1 MKKNNFKIVKIDK
14 SKNLFNYE
22 KKILINELIL
32 DLKLGYYD
40 FEKEKAQ
47 KVKFSLEIDY
57 QDKKPSN
64 DKDIKSIVNYG
75 TIVKFITKLIKKKHY
90 NFLETL
96 AEAVFDELFK
106 DKRIAKIMLKI
117 EKLEILKQCSSV
129 GIQITKKEVMISSE
143 IGKEVIKK
151 ELPLIPKLPGVYRML
166 NDKGDILY
174 VGKAKNLPN
183 RLKSYVSEKN
193 HIIRTERM
201 LSQTRKLEITTTSN
215 ESEAL
220 LLEANLIKK
229 YKPKFNILLRDDKSF
244 PFIFIGN
251 KDKWPQIKRHRGKK
265 TKKGFYFG
273 PFASAGSANWTI
285 KMIQKIFH
293 LRVCDDTVFKNRERP
308 CILYQ
313 IKRCSGPCVGYI
325 EKNEY
330 KKTVDDAIEFV
341 SGKSRKIQKSLSDQM
356 EKASD
361 NLDFEKAG
369 ILRDRIKS
377 LNIIQSSQRINEAN
391 LIEADVIA
399 GYKESG
405 KTCIQVFFYRSKQNW
420 GNQAFFPKHDPDE
433 KLSDI
438 LNSFV
443 SQFYENKSVP
453 SSIILS
459 EEIKEKI
466 LIEKTL
472 SQKEEKQIDI
482 SIAKKGSKLKV
493 INQAIKNA
501 KDSLTRKLYES
512 QNNRELFDAVAN
524 KFNLETN
531 INLIEVY
538 DNSHIQGT
546 NSVGALIAYGDEGF
560 IKKRYR
566 KFNIKIQKN
575 EQDDYGMMREVLNRR
590 FKRAIQEKD
599 NYLTFPDLVLID
611 GGKGQYS
618 VARETLNEL
627 GLHDLPIVAIAK
639 GKQRNSGNET
649 FFHNGKE
656 FKFIK
661 NDPTLFFLQRIRDE
675 SHRFAISAHR
685 AKRKKGISKSLLDQI
700 EGIGSI
706 RKRALLNHFGSARAV
721 ESASLDEIKSV
732 EGVEAKVAKK
742 IYNFFHE

>member
-1 MKKNNFKIVKIDK
+1 
-14 SKNLFNYE
+14 
-22 KKILINELIL
+22 
-32 DLKLGYYD
+32 
-40 FEKEKAQ
+40 
-47 KVKFSLEIDY
+47 
-57 QDKKPSN
+57 
-64 DKDIKSIVNYG
+64 
-75 TIVKFITKLIKKKHY
+75 
-90 NFLETL
+90 
-96 AEAVFDELFK
+96 
-106 DKRIAKIMLKI
+106 
-117 EKLEILKQCSSV
+117 
-129 GIQITKKEVMISSE
+129 MISSE

-166 NDKGDILY
+166 NDKGEILY

-183 RLKSYVSEKN
+183 RLKSYIAEKN

-201 LSQTRKLEITTTSN
+201 LSQTKKLEITTTSN

-229 YKPKFNILLRDDKSF
+229 HKPKFNILLRDDKSF

-251 KDKWPQIKRHRGKK
+251 KDVWPQIRRHRGKK
-265 TKKGFYFG
+265 TKEGFYFG

-313 IKRCSGPCVGYI
+313 IKRCSGPCVGYV
-325 EKNEY
+325 EKEDY

-341 SGKSRKIQKSLSDQM
+341 SGKSRKIQRSLSDQM
-356 EKASD
+356 EKASED
-361 NLDFEKAG
+361 LDFEKAV
-369 ILRDRIKS
+369 ILRDRIKA

-433 KLSDI
+433 SLSNI

-453 SSIILS
+453 SSIIIS
-459 EEIKEKI
+459 EEIKEKN
-466 LIEKTL
+466 LIETTL
-472 SQKEEKQIDI
+472 SKKEGKQVNL
-482 SIAKKGSKLKV
+482 SVAKKGSKLKV
-493 INQAIKNA
+493 INQATKNA
-501 KDSLTRKLYES
+501 KESLNRKLYES
-512 QNNRELFDAVAN
+512 QNNRELFDSVAS

-531 INLIEVY
+531 INLVEVY

-546 NSVGALIAYGDEGF
+546 NSVGALIAFGEEGF
-560 IKKRYR
+560 VKKRYR
-566 KFNIKIQKN
+566 KFNIKFKKN

-599 NYLTFPDLVLID
+599 NYLSFPDLVIVD

-618 VARETLNEL
+618 VARDSLNEL
-627 GLHDLPIVAIAK
+627 GLHEIPIIAIAK
-639 GKQRNSGNET
+639 GKFRNSGNET

-656 FKFIK
+656 YKFNK

-685 AKRKKGISKSLLDQI
+685 AKRKRGISKSLLDQI

-732 EGVEAKVAKK
+732 EGVEEKVAKK

>member
-1 MKKNNFKIVKIDK
+1 LEFK
-14 SKNLFNYE
+14 
-22 KKILINELIL
+22 
-32 DLKLGYYD
+32 
-40 FEKEKAQ
+40 
-47 KVKFSLEIDY
+47 
-57 QDKKPSN
+57 
-64 DKDIKSIVNYG
+64 
-75 TIVKFITKLIKKKHY
+75 
-90 NFLETL
+90 FL
-96 AEAVFDELFK
+96 
-106 DKRIAKIMLKI
+106 
-117 EKLEILKQCSSV
+117 
-129 GIQITKKEVMISSE
+129 KKEVMVSSD

-151 ELPLIPKLPGVYRML
+151 EIPLVPKLPGVYRML
-166 NDKGDILY
+166 NSKNEVLY

-201 LSQTRKLEITTTSN
+201 LSQTAKLEITTTSN

-229 YKPKFNILLRDDKSF
+229 FKPRFNILLRDDKSF

-265 TKKGFYFG
+265 NKEGFFFG

-285 KMIQKIFH
+285 KMIQKIFQ

-313 IKRCSGPCVGYI
+313 IKRCSGPCVGYVK
-325 EKNEY
+325 EDDY
-330 KKTVDDAIEFV
+330 KKSVEDAIEFV
-341 SGKSRKIQKSLSDQM
+341 SGKSRKIQKNLSLEM
-356 EKASD
+356 EKSSED
-361 NLDFEKAG
+361 LDFEKAA

-377 LNIIQSSQRINEAN
+377 LNIIQSSQRVNEAN
-391 LIEADVIA
+391 LVEADVIA

-405 KTCIQVFFYRSKQNW
+405 KTCVQVFFYRSKQNW

-433 KLSDI
+433 TLNEI
-438 LNSFV
+438 LNSFL

-453 SSIILS
+453 SSIIIS
-459 EEIKEKI
+459 EEIKEKD
-466 LIEKTL
+466 LIEKALTK
-472 SQKEEKQIDI
+472 KEGKQISI
-482 SIAKKGSKLKV
+482 SVAKKGSKLNV

-501 KDSLTRKLYES
+501 KDSLNRKIYES
-512 QNNRELFDAVAN
+512 QNNKELFDEVTR
-524 KFNLETN
+524 KFDLENN
-531 INLIEVY
+531 INLVEVY
-538 DNSHIQGT
+538 DNSHIQGS
-546 NSVGALIAYGDEGF
+546 NSVGALITYGEEGF

-566 KFNIKIQKN
+566 KFNIKIEKN

-590 FKRAIQEKD
+590 FKRAVQEKD
-599 NYLTFPDLVLID
+599 NYLTMPDLVLID

-618 VARETLNEL
+618 VARETMNEL
-627 GLHDLPIVAIAK
+627 GLHDIPIVAIAK
-639 GKQRNSGNET
+639 GKFRNSGNET

-656 FKFIK
+656 FKFEK

-675 SHRFAISAHR
+675 AHRFAISAHR
-685 AKRKKGISKSLLDQI
+685 AKRKKGINMSLLDQI

-732 EGVEAKVAKK
+732 EGVEEKVAKK

>member
-1 MKKNNFKIVKIDK
+1 
-14 SKNLFNYE
+14 
-22 KKILINELIL
+22 
-32 DLKLGYYD
+32 
-40 FEKEKAQ
+40 
-47 KVKFSLEIDY
+47 
-57 QDKKPSN
+57 
-64 DKDIKSIVNYG
+64 
-75 TIVKFITKLIKKKHY
+75 
-90 NFLETL
+90 
-96 AEAVFDELFK
+96 
-106 DKRIAKIMLKI
+106 
-117 EKLEILKQCSSV
+117 
-129 GIQITKKEVMISSE
+129 MISSNL
-143 IGKEVIKK
+143 GKEVIKK

-166 NDKGDILY
+166 NLKNEILY

-183 RLKSYVSEKN
+183 RLKSYITEKN

-201 LSQTRKLEITTTSN
+201 LSQTKRLEITTTSN

-251 KDKWPQIKRHRGKK
+251 EDKWPQIKRHRGKK
-265 TKKGFYFG
+265 DKKGFFFG

-325 EKNEY
+325 KESDY
-330 KKTVDDAIEFV
+330 KQDVDDAIEFV
-341 SGKSRKIQKSLSDQM
+341 SGKSRRIQKNLSYHM

-361 NLDFEKAG
+361 ELDFEKAT
-369 ILRDRIKS
+369 ILRDRIKA

-391 LIEADVIA
+391 LVEADVIA

-433 KLSDI
+433 NLSEI
-438 LNSFV
+438 LNSFIT
-443 SQFYENKSVP
+443 QFYENKSVP

-472 SQKEEKQIDI
+472 SQKENKQINI
-482 SIAKKGSKLKV
+482 SVAKKGSKLKV
-493 INQAIKNA
+493 IEQAIKNA
-501 KDSLTRKLYES
+501 KDSLNRKLYES
-512 QNNRELFDAVAN
+512 QNNKELFESVAK

-546 NSVGALIAYGDEGF
+546 DSVGALIAFGDEGF
-560 IKKRYR
+560 VKKRYR
-566 KFNIKIQKN
+566 KFNIKIKKN
-575 EQDDYGMMREVLNRR
+575 EQDDYGMMKEVLNRR
-590 FKRAIQEKD
+590 FKRAIQEKE
-599 NYLTFPDLVLID
+599 NFLSFPDLVLID

-618 VARETLNEL
+618 TAREVLNEL
-627 GLHDLPIVAIAK
+627 GLHDLPIIAIAK
-639 GKQRNSGNET
+639 GKFRNSGNET

-656 FKFIK
+656 YKFQK

-706 RKRALLNHFGSARAV
+706 RKRALLNHFGSARGV

-732 EGVEAKVAKK
+732 EGVEEKVAKK

>member
-1 MKKNNFKIVKIDK
+1 MEFK
-14 SKNLFNYE
+14 F
-22 KKILINELIL
+22 
-32 DLKLGYYD
+32 
-40 FEKEKAQ
+40 Q
-47 KVKFSLEIDY
+47 
-57 QDKKPSN
+57 
-64 DKDIKSIVNYG
+64 
-75 TIVKFITKLIKKKHY
+75 
-90 NFLETL
+90 
-96 AEAVFDELFK
+96 
-106 DKRIAKIMLKI
+106 
-117 EKLEILKQCSSV
+117 
-129 GIQITKKEVMISSE
+129 KKEVMLSSN

-166 NDKGDILY
+166 NSKNEILY

-183 RLKSYVSEKN
+183 RLKSYISEKN

-201 LSQTRKLEITTTSN
+201 LSQTKKLEITTTSN

-229 YKPKFNILLRDDKSF
+229 YKPRFNILLRDDKSF

-251 KDKWPQIKRHRGKK
+251 EDKWPQIKRHRGKK
-265 TKKGFYFG
+265 DKKGFFFG

-325 EKNEY
+325 KENDY
-330 KKTVDDAIEFV
+330 KQTVENAIEFV
-341 SGKSRKIQKSLSDQM
+341 SGKSRKIQKNLSTQM
-356 EKASD
+356 EKASEE
-361 NLDFEKAG
+361 LDFEKAT
-369 ILRDRIKS
+369 ILRDRIKA

-391 LIEADVIA
+391 LVEADVIA

-420 GNQAFFPKHDPDE
+420 GNQAFYPKHDPDE
-433 KLSDI
+433 NLKEI

-453 SSIILS
+453 ASIIIS
-459 EEIKEKI
+459 NDIREKV
-466 LIEKTL
+466 LIEKAL
-472 SQKEEKQIDI
+472 SKKENKQINI
-482 SIAKKGSKLKV
+482 STAKKGSKLKV
-493 INQAIKNA
+493 ISQAIKNA
-501 KDSLTRKLYES
+501 KDSLNRKLYES
-512 QNNRELFDAVAN
+512 QNNKEIFEAVSK

-531 INLIEVY
+531 ISLIEVY

-546 NSVGALIAYGDEGF
+546 NSVGALISYGEEGF

-566 KFNIKIQKN
+566 KFNIKIEKN
-575 EQDDYGMMREVLNRR
+575 KQDDFGMMKEVLNRR
-590 FKRAIQEKD
+590 FKKAIQEKD
-599 NYLTFPDLVLID
+599 NFLTFPDLVLID

-618 VARETLNEL
+618 VARESLNEL
-627 GLHDLPIVAIAK
+627 GLHDIPIIAIAK
-639 GKQRNSGNET
+639 GKFRNSGNET
-649 FFHNGKE
+649 FFHDGKE
-656 FKFIK
+656 FKFAN

-685 AKRKKGISKSLLDQI
+685 AKRKKGMTRSLLDQI
-700 EGIGSI
+700 GGVGSI

-721 ESASLDEIKSV
+721 ESASLDEIQSV
-732 EGVEAKVAKK
+732 EGVEEKVAKK

>member
-1 MKKNNFKIVKIDK
+1 
-14 SKNLFNYE
+14 
-22 KKILINELIL
+22 
-32 DLKLGYYD
+32 
-40 FEKEKAQ
+40 
-47 KVKFSLEIDY
+47 
-57 QDKKPSN
+57 
-64 DKDIKSIVNYG
+64 
-75 TIVKFITKLIKKKHY
+75 
-90 NFLETL
+90 
-96 AEAVFDELFK
+96 
-106 DKRIAKIMLKI
+106 
-117 EKLEILKQCSSV
+117 
-129 GIQITKKEVMISSE
+129 MISSE
-143 IGKEVIKK
+143 IGKEIIKK
-151 ELPLIPKLPGVYRML
+151 ELPLIPKLPGVYKML
-166 NDKGDILY
+166 SDKDQILY

-201 LSQTRKLEITTTSN
+201 LSQTRKIEITTTSN

-229 YKPKFNILLRDDKSF
+229 HKPKFNILLRDDKSF

-251 KDKWPQIKRHRGKK
+251 KDKWSQIKRHRGKK
-265 TKKGFYFG
+265 TKEGFYFG

-325 EKNEY
+325 DESEY
-330 KKTVDDAIEFV
+330 KRTVDDAIEFV
-341 SGKSRKIQKSLSDQM
+341 SGKSRKIQKNLSDQM
-356 EKASD
+356 EKASES
-361 NLDFEKAG
+361 LDFEKAG

-391 LIEADVIA
+391 LVEADVIA
-399 GYKESG
+399 AYKESG
-405 KTCIQVFFYRSKQNW
+405 QTCIQVFFYRSKQNW

-433 KLSDI
+433 NLGNI

-459 EEIKEKI
+459 QEIKEKI
-466 LIEKTL
+466 LIEQTL
-472 SQKEEKQIDI
+472 SQKESKQVNI
-482 SIAKKGSKLKV
+482 SVAKKGSKLKV

-501 KDSLTRKLYES
+501 KDSLNRKLHET
-512 QNNRELFDAVAN
+512 QNNRELFESVVA

-546 NSVGALIAYGDEGF
+546 NSVGALISYGDEGF

-566 KFNIKIQKN
+566 KFNIKMKKN
-575 EQDDYGMMREVLNRR
+575 EQDDYGMMKEVLTRR
-590 FKRAIQEKD
+590 FKKAVQEKEGH
-599 NYLTFPDLVLID
+599 LSFPDLIFVD

-627 GLHDLPIVAIAK
+627 GLHDIPLIAIAK
-639 GKQRNSGNET
+639 GKFRNSGNET

-656 FKFIK
+656 YKFSK

-685 AKRKKGISKSLLDQI
+685 ARRKKGISKSLLDQI

-732 EGVEAKVAKK
+732 EGVEEKVAKK

>member
-1 MKKNNFKIVKIDK
+1 MGYK
-14 SKNLFNYE
+14 S
-22 KKILINELIL
+22 
-32 DLKLGYYD
+32 
-40 FEKEKAQ
+40 Q
-47 KVKFSLEIDY
+47 
-57 QDKKPSN
+57 
-64 DKDIKSIVNYG
+64 
-75 TIVKFITKLIKKKHY
+75 
-90 NFLETL
+90 
-96 AEAVFDELFK
+96 
-106 DKRIAKIMLKI
+106 
-117 EKLEILKQCSSV
+117 
-129 GIQITKKEVMISSE
+129 KKEVMISSE
-143 IGKEVIKK
+143 IGKEIIKK
-151 ELPLIPKLPGVYRML
+151 ELPLIPKLPGVYKML
-166 NDKGDILY
+166 SDKDQILY

-201 LSQTRKLEITTTSN
+201 LSQTRKIEITTTSN

-229 YKPKFNILLRDDKSF
+229 HKPKFNILLRDDKSF

-251 KDKWPQIKRHRGKK
+251 KDKWSQIKRHRGKK
-265 TKKGFYFG
+265 TKEGFYFG

-325 EKNEY
+325 DESEY
-330 KKTVDDAIEFV
+330 KRTVDDAIEFV
-341 SGKSRKIQKSLSDQM
+341 SGKSRKIQKNLSDQM
-356 EKASD
+356 EKASES
-361 NLDFEKAG
+361 LDFEKAG

-377 LNIIQSSQRINEAN
+377 LNIIQSSQRRNEAN
-391 LIEADVIA
+391 LVEADVIA
-399 GYKESG
+399 AYKESG
-405 KTCIQVFFYRSKQNW
+405 QTCIQVFFYRSKQNW

-433 KLSDI
+433 NLGNI

-459 EEIKEKI
+459 QEIKEKI
-466 LIEKTL
+466 LIEQTL
-472 SQKEEKQIDI
+472 SQKEGKQVNI
-482 SIAKKGSKLKV
+482 SVAKKGSKLKV

-501 KDSLTRKLYES
+501 KDSLNRKLHET
-512 QNNRELFDAVAN
+512 QNNRELFESVVA

-546 NSVGALIAYGDEGF
+546 NSVGALISYGDEGF

-566 KFNIKIQKN
+566 KFNIKMKKN
-575 EQDDYGMMREVLNRR
+575 EQDDYGMMKEVLTRR
-590 FKRAIQEKD
+590 FKKAVQEKEGH
-599 NYLTFPDLVLID
+599 LSFPDLIFVD

-627 GLHDLPIVAIAK
+627 GLHDIPLIAIAK
-639 GKQRNSGNET
+639 GKFRNSGNET

-656 FKFIK
+656 YKFSK

-685 AKRKKGISKSLLDQI
+685 ARRKKGISKSLLDQI

-732 EGVEAKVAKK
+732 EGVEEKVAKK

>member
-1 MKKNNFKIVKIDK
+1 
-14 SKNLFNYE
+14 
-22 KKILINELIL
+22 
-32 DLKLGYYD
+32 
-40 FEKEKAQ
+40 
-47 KVKFSLEIDY
+47 
-57 QDKKPSN
+57 
-64 DKDIKSIVNYG
+64 
-75 TIVKFITKLIKKKHY
+75 
-90 NFLETL
+90 
-96 AEAVFDELFK
+96 
-106 DKRIAKIMLKI
+106 
-117 EKLEILKQCSSV
+117 
-129 GIQITKKEVMISSE
+129 MISSE

-166 NDKGDILY
+166 NNKNEILY

-183 RLKSYVSEKN
+183 RLKSYVAEKN

-229 YKPKFNILLRDDKSF
+229 NKPKFNILLRDDKSF
-244 PFIFIGN
+244 PFIFIGS

-265 TKKGFYFG
+265 TKEGFYFG

-293 LRVCDDTVFKNRERP
+293 LRVCEDTVFKNRERP

-313 IKRCSGPCVGYI
+313 IKRCSGPCVNYI
-325 EKNEY
+325 EKDEY
-330 KKTVDDAIEFV
+330 KKTVEDAIEFV
-341 SGKSRKIQKSLSDQM
+341 SGKSRKIQKSLSEQM
-356 EKASD
+356 EKASND
-361 NLDFEKAG
+361 LDFEKAV

-377 LNIIQSSQRINEAN
+377 LNIIQSSQRVNEAN
-391 LIEADVIA
+391 LVEADVIA

-405 KTCIQVFFYRSKQNW
+405 KACIQVFFYRSKQNW
-420 GNQAFFPKHDPDE
+420 GNQAFFPKHDPEE

-438 LNSFV
+438 LNSFI

-459 EEIKEKI
+459 EEVKEKV

-472 SQKEEKQIDI
+472 SQKEGKQINI

-493 INQAIKNA
+493 IHQAVKNA
-501 KDSLTRKLYES
+501 KDSLNRKLYES
-512 QNNRELFDAVAN
+512 QNNRGLFDSVTK
-524 KFNLETN
+524 KFNFENN

-546 NSVGALIAYGDEGF
+546 NSVGALITYGDEGF

-566 KFNIKIQKN
+566 KFNIKFKKN

-590 FKRAIQEKD
+590 FKRAVQEKD
-599 NYLTFPDLVLID
+599 NYLTFPDLVIVD

-627 GLHDLPIVAIAK
+627 GLHDIPIVAIAK
-639 GKQRNSGNET
+639 GKFRNSGNET
-649 FFHNGKE
+649 FFHNGKDY
-656 FKFIK
+656 KFTK

-675 SHRFAISAHR
+675 AHRFAISAHR
-685 AKRKKGISKSLLDQI
+685 AKRKKGISRSMLDQI
-700 EGIGSI
+700 DGIGAI
-706 RKRALLNHFGSARAV
+706 RKKALLNHFGSAKAV

-732 EGVEAKVAKK
+732 EGVEEKVAKK

>member
-1 MKKNNFKIVKIDK
+1 MGYK
-14 SKNLFNYE
+14 S
-22 KKILINELIL
+22 
-32 DLKLGYYD
+32 
-40 FEKEKAQ
+40 Q
-47 KVKFSLEIDY
+47 
-57 QDKKPSN
+57 
-64 DKDIKSIVNYG
+64 
-75 TIVKFITKLIKKKHY
+75 
-90 NFLETL
+90 
-96 AEAVFDELFK
+96 
-106 DKRIAKIMLKI
+106 
-117 EKLEILKQCSSV
+117 
-129 GIQITKKEVMISSE
+129 KKEVMISSE
-143 IGKEVIKK
+143 IGKEIIKK
-151 ELPLIPKLPGVYRML
+151 ELPLIPKLPGVYKML
-166 NDKGDILY
+166 SDKDQILY

-201 LSQTRKLEITTTSN
+201 LSQTRKIEITTTSN

-229 YKPKFNILLRDDKSF
+229 HKPKFNILLRDDKSF

-251 KDKWPQIKRHRGKK
+251 KDKWSQIKRHRGKK
-265 TKKGFYFG
+265 TKEGFYFG

-325 EKNEY
+325 DESEY
-330 KKTVDDAIEFV
+330 KRTVDDAIEFV
-341 SGKSRKIQKSLSDQM
+341 SGKSRKIQKNLSDQM
-356 EKASD
+356 EKASES
-361 NLDFEKAG
+361 LDFEKAG

-391 LIEADVIA
+391 LVEADVIA
-399 GYKESG
+399 AYKESG
-405 KTCIQVFFYRSKQNW
+405 QTCIQVFFYRSKQNW

-433 KLSDI
+433 NLGNI

-459 EEIKEKI
+459 QEIKEKI
-466 LIEKTL
+466 LIEQTL
-472 SQKEEKQIDI
+472 SQKEGKQVNI
-482 SIAKKGSKLKV
+482 SVAKKGSKLKV

-501 KDSLTRKLYES
+501 KDSLNRKLHET
-512 QNNRELFDAVAN
+512 QNNRELFESVVA

-546 NSVGALIAYGDEGF
+546 NSVGASISYGDEGF

-566 KFNIKIQKN
+566 KFNIKMKKN
-575 EQDDYGMMREVLNRR
+575 EQDDYGMMKEVLTRR
-590 FKRAIQEKD
+590 FKKAVQEKEGH
-599 NYLTFPDLVLID
+599 LSFPDLIFVD

-627 GLHDLPIVAIAK
+627 GLHDIPLIAIAK
-639 GKQRNSGNET
+639 GKFRNSGNET

-656 FKFIK
+656 YKFSK

-685 AKRKKGISKSLLDQI
+685 ARRKKGISKSLLDQI

-732 EGVEAKVAKK
+732 EGVEEKVAKK